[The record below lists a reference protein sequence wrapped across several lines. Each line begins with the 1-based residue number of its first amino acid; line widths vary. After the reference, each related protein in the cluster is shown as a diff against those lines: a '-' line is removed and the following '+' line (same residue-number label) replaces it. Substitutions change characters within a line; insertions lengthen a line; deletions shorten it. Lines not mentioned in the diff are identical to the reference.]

1 MRSEPAL
8 RLGVRDRLGGLGS
21 NRVDLGWR
29 VIPGGRGRRRDNMDI
44 EDLEDWDR
52 PDGFPF
58 LEFKDDGREPEQ
70 VIAEDEPDREGGG
83 E

>member
-1 MRSEPAL
+1 
-8 RLGVRDRLGGLGS
+8 
-21 NRVDLGWR
+21 
-29 VIPGGRGRRRDNMDI
+29 MDI